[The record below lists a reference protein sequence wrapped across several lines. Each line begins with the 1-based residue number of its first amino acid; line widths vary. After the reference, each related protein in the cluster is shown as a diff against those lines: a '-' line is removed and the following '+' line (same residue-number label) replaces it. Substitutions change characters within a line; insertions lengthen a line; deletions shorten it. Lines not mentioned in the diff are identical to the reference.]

1 MLEAASFAP
10 LLHIMRLPVATP
22 KQVQVQ
28 FLLCKSATIIRLNN
42 FVGSNPTPS
51 HSNFRLRT
59 SLFQLNKPN
68 LGCCK
73 WGLKTNEKRKADEIC
88 RQTN

>member
-42 FVGSNPTPS
+42 FMGSNPAPPRTPIS
-51 HSNFRLRT
+51 ALEQAYFS
-59 SLFQLNKPN
+59 
-68 LGCCK
+68 
-73 WGLKTNEKRKADEIC
+73 
-88 RQTN
+88 